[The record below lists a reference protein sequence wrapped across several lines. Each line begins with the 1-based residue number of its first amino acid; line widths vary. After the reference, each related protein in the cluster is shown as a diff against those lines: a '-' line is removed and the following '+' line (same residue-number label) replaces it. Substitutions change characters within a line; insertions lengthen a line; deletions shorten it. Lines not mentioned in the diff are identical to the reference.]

1 MHSDCRQSCHAQQ
14 GPLYC
19 MQADWEQRARAAEGA
34 LDSSDAD
41 NMQRQ
46 LELEQMVE
54 ELHSELEA
62 TRNEAQVLSHGMQ
75 PNMRLSGL

>member
-1 MHSDCRQSCHAQQ
+1 
-14 GPLYC
+14 

-41 NMQRQ
+41 NVQRQ

-54 ELHSELEA
+54 ELQSELEA
-62 TRNEAQVLSHGMQ
+62 TRSEAQVIRHPSMC
-75 PNMRLSGL
+75 PPGLDIQIRACL

>member
-1 MHSDCRQSCHAQQ
+1 
-14 GPLYC
+14 
-19 MQADWEQRARAAEGA
+19 MQTEWEQRARAAEGA

-54 ELHSELEA
+54 ELQSELEA
-62 TRNEAQVLSHGMQ
+62 TRNEAQVLRHGMQ
-75 PNMRLSGL
+75 PRMRPSGL